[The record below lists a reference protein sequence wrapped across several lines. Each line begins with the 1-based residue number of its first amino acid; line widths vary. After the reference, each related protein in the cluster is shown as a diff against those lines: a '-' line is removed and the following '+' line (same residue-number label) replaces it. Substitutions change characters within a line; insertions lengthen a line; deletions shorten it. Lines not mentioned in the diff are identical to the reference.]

1 MQIFVK
7 TLTGKTITLEVESS
21 DTIDNV
27 KAKIQDKEGIPPDQQ
42 RLIFAGKQLE
52 DGRTLS
58 DYNIQK
64 ESTLHLVLR
73 LRGGGVEEFTPDL
86 AKGEKLFKTKCSQCH
101 SYEAGGAAKQGP
113 SLHGLF
119 GRQSGSVE
127 GYAYTA
133 ANRNSG
139 VTWGEETLFEY
150 LENPKK
156 YIPGTKMV
164 FAGLKKG
171 QERADLIG
179 FLKLATA

>member
-21 DTIDNV
+21 DTIENV
-27 KAKIQDKEGIPPDQQ
+27 KSKIQDKEGIPPDQQ

-73 LRGGGVEEFTPDL
+73 LRGGGDGDL

-101 SYEAGGAAKQGP
+101 TYDKGGVTKQGP
-113 SLHGLF
+113 NLHGLF

-127 GYAYTA
+127 GFSYTA
-133 ANRNSG
+133 ANKNSG
-139 VTWGEETLFEY
+139 ILWGDDTLFEY
-150 LENPKK
+150 LKNPKK
-156 YIPGTKMV
+156 MIPGTKMV
-164 FAGLKKG
+164 FAGLKKET
-171 QERADLIG
+171 ERRDLIA
-179 FLKLATA
+179 FLKKVTG